1 VRSCTKTPVLR
12 IVNWLHWSHPRYWEE
27 SDRSLTMAIFTTLL
41 LQVIY
46 SESCFVIRSTIIWA
60 SLTILSTLLLELET
74 SLICRRNR
82 NILIPLFV
90 SPWGFSSLE
99 GHNSN
104 PNVSSRSTLT
114 ASFGLI
120 YLVFLLAKCIDKY
133 IALRNQEH
141 EDPQNVE
148 PMDPRLKDVV
158 EKMFDRCYQDS
169 EYKQVCRL

>member
-1 VRSCTKTPVLR
+1 
-12 IVNWLHWSHPRYWEE
+12 
-27 SDRSLTMAIFTTLL
+27 M
-41 LQVIY
+41 
-46 SESCFVIRSTIIWA
+46 
-60 SLTILSTLLLELET
+60 
-74 SLICRRNR
+74 
-82 NILIPLFV
+82 
-90 SPWGFSSLE
+90 
-99 GHNSN
+99 
-104 PNVSSRSTLT
+104 LT